1 MSALEPGIYRAT
13 FASGDTRIIK
23 VVDPDVAGNG
33 CTVYAPYGR
42 CVCHGLDG
50 ITDARPLVVLDLD
63 ENDARHLVSYLEI
76 TVERHPDQL
85 GTVGRAVYTNV
96 AAQVAQQ
103 TKPARIPEPGLWG
116 VVQADRRRYIRYST
130 DDCGEVWSSLLG
142 QTVTWDSLIDPTLIR
157 EGVTS

>member
-1 MSALEPGIYRAT
+1 VSALEPGLYRWS
-13 FASGDTRIIK
+13 FGGKS
-23 VVDPDVAGNG
+23 
-33 CTVYAPYGR
+33 Y
-42 CVCHGLDG
+42 DG
-50 ITDARPLVVLDLD
+50 IMDCDGDFSYLSSDGRHCTRGHGYTTDARPLIVLDLTED
-63 ENDARHLVSYLEI
+63 DARHLVSYLEI